1 MSKKENAEERKRKKK
16 RLLRE
21 HVYVSIKGAII
32 GGEFEPGRRLIEEKL
47 AEDMKTS
54 RTPVREAI
62 QKLEKEGLIY
72 RLPGEVSRSRA

>member
-32 GGEFEPGRRLIEEKL
+32 GGELSL
-47 AEDMKTS
+47 AGDS
-54 RTPVREAI
+54 
-62 QKLEKEGLIY
+62 
-72 RLPGEVSRSRA
+72 